1 MEKPVAG
8 GLYRDGSAEGE
19 LDLEERRGV
28 KIPTSLFPWPLRL
41 ECSQG
46 MLTGVR
52 GWDNGM
58 SRGTKVFG
66 EGLCPLEMGTR
77 EEQKA
82 TVDYTTT

>member
-46 MLTGVR
+46 MLAGVR
-52 GWDNGM
+52 GWDNEM
-58 SRGTKVFG
+58 CRGKKVFG

-82 TVDYTTT
+82 TVYYTTT